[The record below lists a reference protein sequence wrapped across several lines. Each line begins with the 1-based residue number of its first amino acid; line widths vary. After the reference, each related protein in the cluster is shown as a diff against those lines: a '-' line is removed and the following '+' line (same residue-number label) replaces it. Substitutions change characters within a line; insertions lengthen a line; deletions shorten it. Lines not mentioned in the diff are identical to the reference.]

1 MAAKKAI
8 TELREFEDAND
19 INPHHLAEL
28 FAMAED
34 VTRYAISFTDGVML
48 TTDPKMKE
56 AMAKYGNR
64 PKLLL

>member
-1 MAAKKAI
+1 MAVKEAI

-19 INPHHLAEL
+19 INPHPLAKL
-28 FAMAED
+28 FALSED
-34 VTRYAISFTDGVML
+34 VTRYAISFIDGVML

-64 PKLLL
+64 PKLFL